1 MTRTN
6 KWMALAGF
14 IAVCLAVGGLAG
26 WVTSQSVVEWYPTLN
41 KPSWNPPPWIFAPV
55 WTTLYVMMGVAA
67 WLVWMKNIRFS
78 GVRVALILFGV
89 QLALN
94 GLWSFLFFKF
104 HSPAW
109 ALVDILALLAT
120 LALTVV
126 AFFNQSKLAGL
137 LLVPY
142 LAWVSFATF
151 LNYTIW
157 QLN

>member
-6 KWMALAGF
+6 KWMALARF
-14 IAVCLAVGGLAG
+14 IALCLAVGGLAG
-26 WVTSQSVVEWYPTLN
+26 WATSQSVVEWYPTLN

-55 WTTLYVMMGVAA
+55 WTTLYVMMGAAA

-78 GVRVALILFGV
+78 GVRVAMILFGV
-89 QLALN
+89 QLVLN

-109 ALVDILALLAT
+109 ALVDIVALVVT